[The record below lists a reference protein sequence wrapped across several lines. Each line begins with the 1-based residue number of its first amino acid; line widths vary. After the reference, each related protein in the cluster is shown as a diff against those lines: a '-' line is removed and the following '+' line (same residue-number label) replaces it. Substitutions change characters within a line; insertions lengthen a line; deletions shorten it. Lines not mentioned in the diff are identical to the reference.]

1 MNKLNIEN
9 KSSNSF
15 QLGNVITISFAH
27 LVNDIY
33 SSFLSPLLPLLVKK
47 YGITLSLAGMLN
59 LFQQI
64 PALFQPFVG
73 ILSEKIPARFLLIFA
88 PSITAISMSML
99 GIANDYGALII
110 IVIFAGV
117 GSTLFHVP
125 GSVMVKRISG
135 ERIGKGMSYFMLGG
149 ELARSL
155 GPMLV
160 LGAVEFW
167 SLEETYK
174 LIPIG
179 ITATVL
185 LFLRFRKIRITKD
198 LKKTKENISYYKEI
212 KKHSTLFIQISGV
225 FFFSAIMRGALTAFL
240 PVYIVEKGSSL
251 WFGGIAL
258 SIFQLAGAAGTFLSG
273 TISDKMGRRK
283 VLFLISAISPIL
295 MFVFVFS
302 SGIFSFALLIM
313 MGLSMFGITPVML
326 ALINEIESV
335 HISFINGVFM
345 TINFLS
351 GSFGIIIV
359 GFLGDLFS
367 LKNAFI
373 ISPLVGLLTLPFI
386 FMIKKIS
393 KGKKV

>member
-1 MNKLNIEN
+1 MNKLNIDKHTSKN
-9 KSSNSF
+9 F
-15 QLGNVITISFAH
+15 QLGNIITISFSH
-27 LVNDIY
+27 LVNDVY

-88 PSITAISMSML
+88 PSITAISMSLL
-99 GIANDYGALII
+99 GTANDYGALII

-135 ERIGKGMSYFMLGG
+135 ERIGKGMSFFMLGG

-179 ITATVL
+179 LTATVL
-185 LFLRFRKIRITKD
+185 LFFRFRKIRITEELRKS
-198 LKKTKENISYYKEI
+198 KESISYFGVI
-212 KKHSTLFIQISGV
+212 KKHSGLFVQIAGI
-225 FFFSAIMRGALTAFL
+225 FFFSAIMRGALSAFL
-240 PVYIVEKGSSL
+240 PVYLVEKGNSL

-258 SIFQLAGAAGTFLSG
+258 SVFQLSGAVGTFLSG
-273 TISDKMGRRK
+273 TISDKIGRRN
-283 VLFLISAISPIL
+283 VLFLILAISPVL

-302 SGIFSFALLIM
+302 SGILSFALLVL

-326 ALINEIESV
+326 ALINEIDSY

-351 GSFGIIIV
+351 GSFGILIV

-367 LKNAFI
+367 LTNAFT
-373 ISPLVGLLTLPFI
+373 ISPLIGILALPFI
-386 FMIKKIS
+386 FMIKENS
-393 KGKKV
+393 KRK